1 MGVFFRLRKISIS
14 KFIRVLSNI
23 NTEDCRFRNLCVCV
37 CVYLHIKSSVQ
48 NHPLTF
54 QMSGHII
61 EIRVAG
67 IEIVHRIHRACP
79 CPYTIAIATAIA
91 VAPIHR
97 MEMRNDGLCNF
108 PSTIQCPYFNDNNG
122 I

>member
-1 MGVFFRLRKISIS
+1 MPAH
-14 KFIRVLSNI
+14 
-23 NTEDCRFRNLCVCV
+23 DCRLPVCV
-37 CVYLHIKSSVQ
+37 CVYLHTKSNVP
-48 NHPLTF
+48 NHPSTF

-67 IEIVHRIHRACP
+67 IEIVHRTRNTVQRHQ
-79 CPYTIAIATAIA
+79 CPYTVATTTTTTTAA
-91 VAPIHR
+91 TPIHR